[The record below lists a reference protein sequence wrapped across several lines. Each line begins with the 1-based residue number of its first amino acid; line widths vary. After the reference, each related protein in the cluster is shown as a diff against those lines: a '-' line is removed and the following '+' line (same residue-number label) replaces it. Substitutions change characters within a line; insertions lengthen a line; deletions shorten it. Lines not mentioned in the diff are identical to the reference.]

1 MESQV
6 LSPTTEILK
15 KLSQFKGIKFLS
27 FVRQLH
33 HYGFRKVQP
42 VFGSSPGVHHFY
54 HPRFK
59 KNHPEL
65 LEGVRRQVREDKHA
79 RAHPYKQTPAH
90 RNAQDLHRG
99 NLHQWP
105 KQPFPVA
112 PNQFP
117 IPAQPLYMPGMP
129 PGLAYNTGG
138 HPGFMHHPYINGIP
152 NVLQFSVP
160 VANHFNPGCYMPA
173 VWWNQQV
180 PVNPFPYGPINF
192 YQPRNLVSSRRGPSW
207 GP

>member
-1 MESQV
+1 TMDPSA
-6 LSPTTEILK
+6 LLPRRRH
-15 KLSQFKGIKFLS
+15 
-27 FVRQLH
+27 VR
-33 HYGFRKVQP
+33 
-42 VFGSSPGVHHFY
+42 
-54 HPRFK
+54 
-59 KNHPEL
+59 
-65 LEGVRRQVREDKHA
+65 KHKRA

-112 PNQFP
+112 PKHFP

-138 HPGFMHHPYINGIP
+138 HLGFMHHPYMNGIP
-152 NVLQFSVP
+152 NVLQFGVP

-173 VWWNQQV
+173 VWWNQQM

-192 YQPRNLVSSRRGPSW
+192 YQPRNLGFQPTGVPAGGPSQRVSSVSHHLNVPTGPTEDS
-207 GP
+207 PRAVIEDPFTELEEMLLLVCALENQAQANAF

>member
-6 LSPTTEILK
+6 LTPTTEILK

-33 HYGFRKVQP
+33 HYGFRESVCTALT
-42 VFGSSPGVHHFY
+42 PGFHHSY

-65 LEGVRRQVREDKHA
+65 LRGVRRQVREHKRA

-112 PNQFP
+112 PKHFP

-129 PGLAYNTGG
+129 PGLAYNTGD
-138 HPGFMHHPYINGIP
+138 HLGFMHHPYMNGIP
-152 NVLQFSVP
+152 NVLQFGVP
-160 VANHFNPGCYMPA
+160 VANHFSPGCYMPA
-173 VWWNQQV
+173 VWWNQQM
-180 PVNPFPYGPINF
+180 PVNPFPYDPINF
-192 YQPRNLVSSRRGPSW
+192 YQPTNLGFQPTGFPAGGP
-207 GP
+207 